1 MLPVSLSSCANGE
14 DWTKESL
21 KEAPGHFPGA
31 FDAALFSQ
39 NTTIKTHYKPK
50 VKALL
55 KKIVLWIMWKLILM
69 LHNEIPMK

>member
-1 MLPVSLSSCANGE
+1 MFPVSLSSCANRE

-21 KEAPGHFPGA
+21 RKAPGHFPRA
-31 FDAALFSQ
+31 FDEARYSQ

-50 VKALL
+50 IKALL

-69 LHNEIPMK
+69 LYNEIPMK